1 LRKGLYGLIQ
11 SARLWYNK
19 LSGELASLGFAK
31 NPIDECVF
39 NRVDAE
45 GQQLTLAIHVD
56 DVMITAASEAHIDA
70 LLGEFD
76 ALYPE
81 LTVHRGR
88 NLDYLG
94 MHFCFAGGGKVRVT
108 MPAYIDEVLEC
119 AADFTGVAASPAQ
132 NDLFDVGSSPAL
144 GEAEKLRFHSLAAK
158 LLYLAK
164 RVRPDI
170 LLAVSFLVRRVQAPN
185 RSDQQKIGRVV
196 KYLRGARDFGLVLE
210 ADKAISACGWIDA
223 SFGVHAD
230 LKSHTGAAISLGKG
244 PLWAKSSVQ
253 RLNTKSSTE
262 AELVGV
268 SDAVGQ
274 LFWLRHFLQGQGYDV
289 GPATLYQDNQ
299 STIALMEN
307 GKSGC
312 ERTRHI
318 AIRYFFVKDRIGSG
332 EIRVEYCPTDAM
344 VADSLTKPMQ
354 GAKFRDMRALLLN
367 WYDDAPARVI
377 ANGGG

>member
-1 LRKGLYGLIQ
+1 M
-11 SARLWYNK
+11 
-19 LSGELASLGFAK
+19 
-31 NPIDECVF
+31 DECVF

-45 GQQLTLAIHVD
+45 GKQLTLAIHVD
-56 DVMITAASEAHIDA
+56 DVLITAASELDIDA
-70 LLGEFD
+70 LLAQLN
-76 ALYPE
+76 ALYPD

-88 NLDYLG
+88 DLDYLG
-94 MHFCFAGGGKVRVT
+94 MHFCFEGGGKVRVT
-108 MPAYIDEVLEC
+108 MPAYIDAVLDFASE
-119 AADFTGVAASPAQ
+119 FTGVAASPAQ
-132 NDLFDVGSSPAL
+132 NDLFDVVSSSPAL
-144 GEAEKLRFHSLAAK
+144 DEADKVRFHSLAAK

-170 LLAVSFLVRRVQAPN
+170 LLAVSFLVRRVQSPN
-185 RSDQQKIGRVV
+185 RIDQQKIGRVV
-196 KYLRGARDFGLVLE
+196 RYLRGAREFGLVLE

-223 SFGVHAD
+223 SFGVHSD

-268 SDAVGQ
+268 SDAAGQ
-274 LFWLRHFLQGQGYDV
+274 LLWLRYFLQGQGYDI

-299 STIALMEN
+299 SSIALIEN

-318 AIRYFFVKDRIGSG
+318 AIRYFFLKDRIGSG
-332 EIRVEYCPTDAM
+332 EVRVEYCPTDAM

-354 GAKFRDMRALLLN
+354 GARFRDMRALLLN
-367 WYDDAPARVI
+367 WYDDAPVVA
-377 ANGGG
+377 GDG